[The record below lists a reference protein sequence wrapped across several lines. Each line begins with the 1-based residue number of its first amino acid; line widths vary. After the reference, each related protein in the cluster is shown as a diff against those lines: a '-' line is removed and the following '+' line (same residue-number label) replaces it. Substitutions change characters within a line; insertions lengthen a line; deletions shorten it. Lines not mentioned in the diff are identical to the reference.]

1 MAAGALLGGDFS
13 LATLLAPI
21 PAAAFGDVA
30 RVLSVVPSAL
40 AVPFVQALV
49 ERNHRVELPD
59 NTVTNVFW
67 KLAHYVGIGGDVD
80 FDFNNPYLK

>member
-1 MAAGALLGGDFS
+1 MAAGAVLGGDFS

-67 KLAHYVGIGGDVD
+67 KLGYYVGIGGDVD